1 MATERAL
8 RAYDAWAARPGN
20 AARLVDIPDE
30 IRKTMR
36 SETGEYF
43 ARKIP
48 AAFGK
53 RLRRA
58 YAAFADLA
66 DERVAAVQA
75 PGATDADAAEVY
87 RCRDMRAPLA
97 PPAYEDAGDE
107 GAHCMHS
114 VTDLTCIM
122 HYLFD
127 GGEHA
132 AAARDGELCIHAF
145 LDAVLRQTELARD
158 APTSDEE

>member
-58 YAAFADLA
+58 FADIA

-75 PGATDADAAEVY
+75 PGATDADAAELY
-87 RCRDMRAPLA
+87 RCRDMRA
-97 PPAYEDAGDE
+97 PPAYEDAGDG

-114 VTDLTCIM
+114 VTDLTRIM

-127 GGEHA
+127 DGEHA